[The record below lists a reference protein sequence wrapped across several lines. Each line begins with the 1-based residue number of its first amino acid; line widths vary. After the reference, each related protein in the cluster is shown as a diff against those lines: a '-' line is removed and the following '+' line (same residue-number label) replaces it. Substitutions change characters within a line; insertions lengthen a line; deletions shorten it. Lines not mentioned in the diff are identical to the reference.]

1 VQSGGLDHQPTIWQ
15 VRDTQHPLQ
24 GVFIALGLCERRNRG
39 THLGRMALE
48 NTRLDDQNP
57 GSVCTPNPLAGRA
70 SRRSAG
76 CHRDGGPSP
85 RTPVDDRAAVG
96 AVRTV
101 WPLALGP
108 VGIVLL
114 FTDDAGAMN
123 TTTRR
128 MSIERLR

>member
-1 VQSGGLDHQPTIWQ
+1 
-15 VRDTQHPLQ
+15 
-24 GVFIALGLCERRNRG
+24 
-39 THLGRMALE
+39 
-48 NTRLDDQNP
+48 
-57 GSVCTPNPLAGRA
+57 
-70 SRRSAG
+70 
-76 CHRDGGPSP
+76 
-85 RTPVDDRAAVG
+85 VG